1 MNLIIKNK
9 RTKGILNNIGLS
21 LIGRSISTICTFLIV
36 PITIDYINPTQYGI
50 WLTLSS
56 IIAWVAIFDMGL
68 GQGYRNRFAESMA
81 LGNTRLAQEYTST
94 AYITIGSIVTLIYFF
109 VIISN
114 SFIDWSEILKIQQSY
129 RDELSGVFLIVSLF
143 FCVNMVV
150 SIFSTMLT
158 ADQKPGITSILQA
171 LGNVLSLLSVFLL
184 TKLTKGSL
192 VNLALY
198 YSSIP
203 CLTIFLCSILSFSL
217 IPRYRQL
224 RPKLSY
230 FRFDLIKNIL
240 SLGFQFFLINLC
252 MIAVLQLSN
261 IVISR
266 ELGPLE
272 VTSYNISH
280 KYFNLLYIA
289 INIIVNPFWSA
300 FTEAYALKDY
310 DWMKRMVRKLEQV
323 WVGTI
328 AGGFIML
335 MLAPIAYNIWI
346 GDKVSVEFCLDVSM
360 YIFYVF
366 MLIGNIYMYLINGI
380 GTIRIQLIIYII
392 FAIIS
397 WPVLVYSC
405 RIFGVIGILLS
416 PAALYAFQAI
426 LGKIQ
431 LRMIMNQTAKGLW
444 VK

>member
-21 LIGRSISTICTFLIV
+21 LIGRFISTICTFLVV

-81 LGNTRLAQEYTST
+81 LGDTRRAQEYTST
-94 AYITIGSIVTLIYFF
+94 TYITIGSIVTVIYLILIFT
-109 VIISN
+109 N
-114 SFIDWSEILKIQQSY
+114 SFIDWSQILKVEPSY
-129 RDELSGVFLIVSLF
+129 KDELSDVFLIVGFF
-143 FCVNMVV
+143 FCVKMFVG
-150 SIFSTMLT
+150 IFCTMLT
-158 ADQKPGITSILQA
+158 ADQKPGIASIIQA
-171 LGNVLSLLSVFLL
+171 LGNVFSLLSIFIL
-184 TKLTKGSL
+184 TKMTKGSL
-192 VNLALY
+192 AKLALY

-203 CLTIFLCSILSFSL
+203 CLTIFLFSLFSFLL
-217 IPRYRQL
+217 IPRYRHL
-224 RPKLSY
+224 RPKLSC
-230 FRFDLIKNIL
+230 FRFGLIKNIL

-310 DWMKRMVRKLEQV
+310 NWMKRMVRKLELIWMGIIFAGLV
-323 WVGTI
+323 MLLLAPFAYKIWVGDMVTI
-328 AGGFIML
+328 SFSL
-335 MLAPIAYNIWI
+335 NICMF
-346 GDKVSVEFCLDVSM
+346 VY
-360 YIFYVF
+360 YIFYI
-366 MLIGNIYMYLINGI
+366 LGYIYMSMINGI
-380 GTIRIQLIIYII
+380 GTIRIQLIIYLS
-392 FAIIS
+392 FAAIS
-397 WPVLVYSC
+397 WPFLVFSC
-405 RIFGVIGILLS
+405 KVFGVCGVLIPPLTV
-416 PAALYAFQAI
+416 YAFQAL

-431 LRMIMNQTAKGLW
+431 LRKLMNGTAVGIWSK
-444 VK
+444 

>member
-310 DWMKRMVRKLEQV
+310 IWMKRMVRKLELIWMGTIFAGLV
-323 WVGTI
+323 MLLLAPFAYKIWVGDMVTI
-328 AGGFIML
+328 SF
-335 MLAPIAYNIWI
+335 
-346 GDKVSVEFCLDVSM
+346 SLDICMYVY
-360 YIFYVF
+360 YIFYI
-366 MLIGNIYMYLINGI
+366 LGYIYMSMINGI
-380 GTIRIQLIIYII
+380 GTIRIQVIIYLS
-392 FAIIS
+392 FAAIS
-397 WPVLVYSC
+397 WPFLVFSC
-405 RIFGVIGILLS
+405 KVFGVCGVLIS
-416 PAALYAFQAI
+416 PLIVYALQAL

-431 LRMIMNQTAKGLW
+431 LRKLMNGTAVGIWSK
-444 VK
+444 